1 MPMKV
6 LVVDDDPDILNLLT
20 HFWQGKDRDVRTA
33 RSGREA
39 LNLLAQE
46 EPDLVILD
54 VVMPEMDG
62 WEVLRRIR
70 ERSQV
75 PVIMLTGKDTPTDT
89 AKGLLS
95 GADDYVVKPFDLGE
109 LEARIVAVLRRY
121 QAAGPR
127 SREEEA
133 PEVIEVGDLVIDDV
147 HKEVRHKGR
156 AIRLSP
162 KEYDL
167 LRLLA
172 SEPGRVFS
180 HNEIIEK
187 VWQNKP
193 LITSSDVIKYIY
205 LLREK
210 LEENPKKPKLILT
223 VRGFGYK
230 LAA

>member
-1 MPMKV
+1 MPMKI

-33 RSGREA
+33 QSGREA
-39 LNLLAQE
+39 LQALEQE

-62 WEVLRRIR
+62 WEVLRRVR
-70 ERSQV
+70 EKSPV

-109 LEARIVAVLRRY
+109 LEARIIAVMRRY
-121 QAAGPR
+121 QAASSATR
-127 SREEEA
+127 SREPSA
-133 PEVIEVGDLVIDDV
+133 VLQVGDLLIDDV
-147 HKEVRHKGR
+147 HKEVRLRGQPV
-156 AIRLSP
+156 RLSP
-162 KEYDL
+162 KEYEL
-167 LRLLA
+167 LKLLA

-180 HNEIIEK
+180 HEEIIEK
-187 VWQNKP
+187 VWHNKP
-193 LITSSDVIKYIY
+193 LITSADVIKYIY